1 MELVRRRDIRQIG
14 SRISFFG
21 RPSASS
27 RDETKR
33 KRYKQPF
40 LKLAHPN
47 KTYRRSLIPR
57 LASRP
62 GSRPTSLAGSSS
74 EPATELDV
82 AELLGLSE
90 ESLEQQPVFEEEEQ
104 GESLEEAPAAPSPS
118 DTV

>member
-1 MELVRRRDIRQIG
+1 M
-14 SRISFFG
+14 
-21 RPSASS
+21 
-27 RDETKR
+27 KR
-33 KRYKQPF
+33 KGKGTTKPSS
-40 LKLAHPN
+40 KLQNPN

-57 LASRP
+57 LAGRP

-104 GESLEEAPAAPSPS
+104 GESLEETPAAPSPS